1 MRRYILATIN
11 IVSALAAIILVIMLK
26 VNLIHNNVFDVL
38 RTNDYVS
45 SLDFKEK
52 TQRNMNNVFEY
63 IRLSK
68 VFEKDNKINESSN
81 IAYSLEPFEDKNSDT
96 TEESIKNAT
105 MSETDNALS
114 LTVQNEWKMGYIMKR
129 AQDFGIYLDENYN
142 VQVNSTKV
150 SSILSND
157 SYTYYN
163 KKYVS
168 TFAPAPVFNQQQ
180 TEMDFISEV
189 YTQLGNYYKLKKY
202 FENTNF
208 KYIVRYYNDAQNIE
222 YSNNEL
228 TLEQMRKSDA
238 FFYVTTVGNM
248 MESNINELNTRN
260 VFSLLI
266 SNNSLAQSNSYFCM
280 MVDIDFP
287 VNDDYRSAYVDIDA
301 FRNRISRLLTGLVI
315 SIGIFIISL
324 IFIFISCLYKS
335 KNRNINKKNYSV
347 ISFEGMFIILT
358 LIAAL
363 FIYFSCELFK
373 GDLFIDN
380 DITQYY
386 SYVFVVIIYACVLV
400 YILFIIYQFENSYL
414 DSKEYK
420 RSIVGSIMY
429 GMRKLFSNLPLRVIF
444 STLIIP
450 FAILIAMVIGFVY
463 HYIRYNS
470 LLSLIVSIVLF
481 ILTILLFMYFSILN
495 RAYSQSIVSESKS
508 SQMRVDLIT
517 NISHDI
523 KTPITSIISYSD
535 ILKKALM
542 SDNFDKASILNYTDV
557 ILQKSGQLNILLED
571 LLLASKASSNSMEFN
586 FQDINVNG
594 FVAQIVD
601 NFSVQLLEKGLE
613 IIAPP
618 LNENVVISA
627 DGDQLFRVFQN
638 LFSNIY
644 KYALENTRVY
654 VKTISNMTNVVIEVS
669 NISKDKLEGN
679 PDVLTE
685 RFSKAD
691 YSRNSEG
698 FGLGLSIVKDLIK
711 DMGGTFDIRFE
722 GDTFV
727 AVITFLKKK

>member
-594 FVAQIVD
+594 FVQMVTNYLEYSKICFQIY
-601 NFSVQLLEKGLE
+601 
-613 IIAPP
+613 
-618 LNENVVISA
+618 IS
-627 DGDQLFRVFQN
+627 
-638 LFSNIY
+638 
-644 KYALENTRVY
+644 
-654 VKTISNMTNVVIEVS
+654 MH
-669 NISKDKLEGN
+669 
-679 PDVLTE
+679 
-685 RFSKAD
+685 
-691 YSRNSEG
+691 
-698 FGLGLSIVKDLIK
+698 
-711 DMGGTFDIRFE
+711 
-722 GDTFV
+722 
-727 AVITFLKKK
+727 LKIQEYM